1 MLLYDGSHPWINP
14 FSNPYPP
21 PSTPPWWSGM
31 VALWL
36 APSKGCVRAF
46 LTSVPLT
53 LSKLH
58 PFVYLYY
65 TTAKYIHETTIP
77 IRYIYLDTYLEL
89 RLPLPGRSPRNRTD
103 TYIKRNLHDLNKIV
117 FLANFSDTRILQIS
131 PITHTGTI
139 KTIVKQVTSIYHTAY
154 VLDSEA
160 ILIFGDIDPC
170 LINTYKFS
178 RVTG

>member
-1 MLLYDGSHPWINP
+1 MDQPVLQPLSPPLYPSMVDRDGSAVI
-14 FSNPYPP
+14 
-21 PSTPPWWSGM
+21 
-31 VALWL
+31 

-89 RLPLPGRSPRNRTD
+89 
-103 TYIKRNLHDLNKIV
+103 
-117 FLANFSDTRILQIS
+117 
-131 PITHTGTI
+131 
-139 KTIVKQVTSIYHTAY
+139 
-154 VLDSEA
+154 
-160 ILIFGDIDPC
+160 
-170 LINTYKFS
+170 
-178 RVTG
+178 